1 MKKKIAAVALGSALC
16 VAAGAASADIGVDVR
31 VGTLGTGVMLSK
43 GFGESFSVG
52 LALNTYKHSLDKGVD
67 SIDYDLDLDL
77 KTVGVLGNWHPFS
90 GSFRL
95 TAGVYQNDNEVG
107 LSSTLPA
114 GENVGGYTT
123 TGGETLAGTLS
134 FAGQATYLGIG
145 WGSQPSGNF
154 GMTFDIGAL
163 YQGSPEL
170 KLTGTGG
177 IPAANLETE
186 RQQAEDDLKSF
197 QWYPVISA
205 GLYFRF

>member
-1 MKKKIAAVALGSALC
+1 MNRKIVAMAVGSVLGM
-16 VAAGAASADIGVDVR
+16 AAGAASADIGVDVR

-52 LALNTYKHSLDKGVD
+52 LALNTYKHSMDESVD
-67 SIDYDLDLDL
+67 GIDYDFDLDF
-77 KTVGVLGNWHPFS
+77 KTVGLLANWHPFS
-90 GSFRL
+90 GTFRL
-95 TAGVYQNDNEVG
+95 TAGVYQNDNEMG
-107 LSSTLPA
+107 LSATLPA
-114 GENVGGYTT
+114 GKDVGGYIT
-123 TGGETLAGTLS
+123 TGGETLAGKLS
-134 FAGQATYLGIG
+134 FASSATYLGIG

-177 IPAANLETE
+177 FSVAELEAE
-186 RQQAEDDLKSF
+186 RQQAEDDLKEF
-197 QWYPVISA
+197 KWYPVISA